1 MKLKIKN
8 IIFDLGGV
16 VLDID
21 PMEIKNQ
28 LHEIDFQNFDKL
40 EGVEY
45 TTLTK
50 QFELGIIT
58 AESFRKTA
66 KKVLGLDKIKGS
78 TFDDIWNSMLFD
90 IPRER
95 IEALEEIK
103 KHYHIYLMSNS
114 NEIHYDMYVRDLQ
127 LRFGYNQFDDLFH
140 KSFFSFDLHMAK
152 PDPNIFLYALDHYGM
167 NAEETLFFDDSIENI
182 NIAKSLGL
190 KTYLIKKGE
199 LVRTL
204 FHKGKLKEDII
215 IE

>member
-1 MKLKIKN
+1 MRLKIKN

-16 VLDID
+16 VLDIE
-21 PMEIKNQ
+21 PNEIKNQ
-28 LHEIDFQNFDKL
+28 LYKIDFQDFEKL
-40 EGVEY
+40 ESVEFSS
-45 TTLTK
+45 LTK

-58 AESFRKTA
+58 AESFRKKA
-66 KKVLGLDKIKGS
+66 KIALGLEKIKDS
-78 TFDDIWNSMLFD
+78 TLDDIWNSMLFD

-103 KHYHIYLMSNS
+103 RHYKIYLMSNS

-127 LRFGYNQFDDLFH
+127 LRVGYREFDSLFD

-152 PDPNIFLYALDHYGM
+152 PDPNIILYALDHYNM
-167 NAEETLFFDDSIENI
+167 KPEETLFFDDTIENI
-182 NIAKSLGL
+182 NLAKSLGL

-204 FHKGKLKEDII
+204 FNKGKLREDII
-215 IE
+215 I